1 MALSVT
7 QVSNK
12 VESLKRAATRR
23 DARMSD
29 VLAVRSGEM
38 ERIAPDLFPEGFSK
52 PMVANFIDVVA
63 RDLAELLAPLPSF
76 NCTTIDVNKDRAK
89 KKADKRT
96 LIANNYIYSS
106 GLETQMFH
114 AADWFLSYAFMP
126 MIVEPDFKER
136 VVRIRVENPMGAYP
150 EYDRYGRCVSYSK
163 IYLKTLREL
172 IIDYP
177 EYERILTRGE
187 APEFINYN
195 EEIELVKYYDKEQ
208 VLLFIPA
215 RNDLILEQANNL
227 IGQLPVVVPI
237 RPGIDTSDPRGQF
250 DDIIWVQLARA
261 RFSMLAL
268 EAVEKSVQAPLVVP
282 PDVDD
287 FHFGPDAIIRT
298 NSGQMVRRVGLE
310 LPTGAFTEQQMLSN
324 EMRLGSRYPEGRSG
338 TLDAS
343 IITGQGVQALL
354 GSFDTQ
360 VKAAQQIFAQAFE
373 RVIAIAFEMDEKLFP
388 GTKTSRGV
396 FNGAPY
402 ILEYD
407 PAVDIA
413 GDYTVQARYG
423 LMAGLDPSR
432 ALIFSLQA
440 LQAGLVSKDFIM
452 RELPWAMN
460 VAAEQERIEVEKL
473 RDILSSSISATAQAL
488 PQMIATGQGNAPE
501 LIAKMAEIIKL
512 RQQGKQIE
520 QAVQEVFPQPEPQP
534 TPEAPQVP
542 AGVGAQVE
550 QPPTGPQGPA
560 PEGAPPAGSPEGQ
573 PPAGGPPDIAGMMA
587 RLTGG

>member
-7 QVSNK
+7 QISNK
-12 VESLKRAATRR
+12 VDSLKRAATRR
-23 DARMSD
+23 DGRMAD

-63 RDLAELLAPLPSF
+63 RDLSELLAPLPSF
-76 NCTTIDVNKDRAK
+76 NCATMDVNNPKAK
-89 KKADKRT
+89 KAADKRT
-96 LIANNYIYSS
+96 LIANNYIYGS
-106 GLETQMFH
+106 GLETQMYS
-114 AADWFLSYAFMP
+114 AADWFLSYALMP
-126 MIVEPDFKER
+126 IIVEPDFKDK

-150 EYDRYGRCVSYSK
+150 EYDRFGRCVSYSK
-163 IYLKTLREL
+163 TYEKTIREL

-177 EYERILTRGE
+177 EYERIFTNGESPDLVNYDKKLTL
-187 APEFINYN
+187 I
-195 EEIELVKYYDKEQ
+195 KYYDKDQ
-208 VLLFIPA
+208 IVLFMPE
-215 RNDLILEQANNL
+215 RQDFILEQASNPVGKL
-227 IGQLPVVVPI
+227 TVVVPI
-237 RPGIDTSDPRGQF
+237 RPGIDPSDPRGQF

-282 PDVDD
+282 NDVDD
-287 FHFGPDAIIRT
+287 MPFGPDAIVRT
-298 NSGQMVRRVGLE
+298 NTPGGVRRVGLE
-310 LPTGAFTEQQMLSN
+310 LPTGAFTEQQLLSN

-338 TLDAS
+338 NLDAS

-360 VKAAQQIFAQAFE
+360 VKAAQQVFAQAFE
-373 RVIAIAFEMDEKLFP
+373 RVIALAFEMDEKLFP
-388 GTKTSRGV
+388 ETKTTRGV

-402 ILEYD
+402 VLEYT
-407 PAVDIA
+407 PGVDIN

-423 LMAGLDPSR
+423 LMSGLDPSR

-440 LQAGLVSKDFIM
+440 LQAGLVSRDFIM

-473 RDILSSSISATAQAL
+473 RENLSSAIAASAQAL

-501 LIAKMAEIIKL
+501 LLSKLADIIKM
-512 RQQGKQIE
+512 RQKGKQIE
-520 QAVQEVFPQPEPQP
+520 DAVMETFPQPKPQP
-534 TPEAPQVP
+534 AAQVP
-542 AGVGAQVE
+542 AGVAAPVE
-550 QPPTGPQGPA
+550 PTPQGPQGPA
-560 PEGAPPAGSPEGQ
+560 PEGAPPAGPQ
-573 PPAGGPPDIAGMMA
+573 PGGGGADIASILA
-587 RLTGG
+587 QLGG

>member
-1 MALSVT
+1 MMALSVT
-7 QVSNK
+7 QVANK
-12 VESLKRAATRR
+12 VKSLQQTYVRR
-23 DARMSD
+23 DARMQD

-38 ERIAPDLFPEGFSK
+38 DRIAPDLFPEGFSK

-76 NCTTIDVNKDRAK
+76 NCSTTKVNNDKEK

-96 LIANNYIYSS
+96 LIAHNYIYGSS
-106 GLETQMFH
+106 LETQMYY
-114 AADWFLSYAFMP
+114 AADWFLSYASMP
-126 MIVEPDFKER
+126 IVVEPDREER
-136 VVRIRVENPMGAYP
+136 TVKIRVESPLGSYP
-150 EYDRYGRCVSYSK
+150 EYDRFGRCVSYAK
-163 IYLKTLREL
+163 VYFKTLREL

-177 EYERILTRGE
+177 QYERLLTNGE
-187 APEFINYN
+187 APEFVNYN
-195 EEIELVKYYDKEQ
+195 QEIEIVKYQDKDQ
-208 VLLFIPA
+208 ILLYVPA
-215 RNDLILEQANNL
+215 RQNLILEQAANPINKML
-227 IGQLPVVVPI
+227 VVVPQ
-237 RPGIDTSDPRGQF
+237 RPSVDPTDPRGQF
-250 DDIIWVQLARA
+250 DDIIWVQVARA

-268 EAVEKSVQAPLVVP
+268 EAVEKSVQAPLAVP
-282 PDVDD
+282 DDVDD
-287 FHFGPDAIIRT
+287 MNFGPDAIVRSKTPQGI
-298 NSGQMVRRVGLE
+298 RRVGLE
-310 LPTGAFTEQQMLSN
+310 LPSGAFTEQQVLSN

-373 RVIAIAFEMDEKLFP
+373 RVISIAFEMDEKLFP
-388 GTKTSRGV
+388 GKKSSSGIH
-396 FNGAPY
+396 NGAPY
-402 ILEYD
+402 ALEYD

-423 LMAGLDPSR
+423 LMSGLDPSR

-452 RELPWAMN
+452 RELPWSMN

-473 RDILSSSISATAQAL
+473 REILANSIASSAQAL

-501 LIAKMAEIIKL
+501 LITKFADIIKM

-520 QAVQEVFPQPEPQP
+520 DAVQEVFPKPEPQP
-534 TPEAPQVP
+534 TPATPQVP
-542 AGVGAQVE
+542 AGVEAPGATT
-550 QPPTGPQGPA
+550 PTAVPTQGPA
-560 PEGAPPAGSPEGQ
+560 PEGAPPAGSPT
-573 PPAGGPPDIAGMMA
+573 PDIAGILA